1 MSRKVFEAKF
11 GAQPYCLSM
20 QKDNDG
26 DYVSYGTKM
35 AWEGWYAA
43 SMYAYF
49 LIEDN
54 KDSLQSQL
62 TPD

>member
-1 MSRKVFEAKF
+1 MSREVFEAKF

-20 QKDNDG
+20 QKDSDG
-26 DYVSYGTKM
+26 DYISYGTKM

-43 SMYAYF
+43 SMHAYF
-49 LIEDN
+49 LIEES

-62 TPD
+62 TPV